1 VSSSFFQH
9 EFGLPTCEFLYG
21 LLHHYQI
28 ELVHLNSN
36 SILQIAIFVH
46 LCEAFLGVPPNF
58 PVFKSYFLL
67 KYQPNT
73 NTREVLGSVGLQI
86 RPHNDFLDLP
96 MKMSL
101 KRWHKSWFYCE
112 NHDPSLPAFV
122 GRLPEFSGSWSE
134 EPTPVELPI
143 VATLGN
149 RVNDLKRHDLT
160 SVYVAAHWLA
170 HRVMPLKKQV
180 HLGGSTA
187 GFKIQPEKHPS
198 IPGPTKY

>member
-1 VSSSFFQH
+1 VVSSSFFQH

-36 SILQIAIFVH
+36 SILQIVVFVH

-58 PVFKSYFLL
+58 PMFKSYLLL

-112 NHDPSLPAFV
+112 NHDPSLSAFV
-122 GRLPEFSGSWSE
+122 GRLPEFSG
-134 EPTPVELPI
+134 
-143 VATLGN
+143 A
-149 RVNDLKRHDLT
+149 
-160 SVYVAAHWLA
+160 
-170 HRVMPLKKQV
+170 
-180 HLGGSTA
+180 
-187 GFKIQPEKHPS
+187 
-198 IPGPTKY
+198 